1 RGLVKGGCGQS
12 RPCRG
17 ELALPQHH
25 AGALAGTER
34 SVVDEHAVV
43 TTVGHEKKT
52 RGVKTAAGGGASRQ
66 TGKRC
71 QQEDSDCRHHRT
83 RPSCVIS
90 VTKLHGSLPQ
100 TTFLPPS
107 AMLQGIEAA
116 ALCN

>member
-34 SVVDEHAVV
+34 RVVDEHAVV
-43 TTVGHEKKT
+43 TAVGHEKKT
-52 RGVKTAAGGGASRQ
+52 RRVKIAGGGATHQ

-71 QQEDSDCRHHRT
+71 QQEDNDCHRP
-83 RPSCVIS
+83 RPRCVIS
-90 VTKLHGSLPQ
+90 VTKLHCSLPQ

-116 ALCN
+116 AL